1 MIVIGLISW
10 VVGTGLLCWVF
21 FTLVSMAVPT
31 MAGLIVFF
39 WTYRMGAGF
48 AAVFFGIVAGI
59 FVLWLFRVAL
69 TLIQRPDIRLAVM
82 LAFCLPASIA
92 GYSATV
98 GLAQL
103 GISSPALQIIL
114 GVIGAVAVGAASFV
128 RLTPEAGRGNGTF
141 LYRHD

>member
-21 FTLVSMAVPT
+21 FALVSMAVPT
-31 MAGLIVFF
+31 MVGLIVFF
-39 WTYRMGAGF
+39 WTYRMGAGL
-48 AAVFFGIVAGI
+48 AAVFFGLVAGI

-69 TLIQRPDIRLAVM
+69 ASIQRPDIRLAVV

-92 GYSATV
+92 GYSATA

-103 GISSPALQIIL
+103 GNPSPVWQAIL
-114 GVIGAVAVGAASFV
+114 GVIGAAMVGTASFA
-128 RLTPEAGRGNGTF
+128 RLAPEARQGNGTF